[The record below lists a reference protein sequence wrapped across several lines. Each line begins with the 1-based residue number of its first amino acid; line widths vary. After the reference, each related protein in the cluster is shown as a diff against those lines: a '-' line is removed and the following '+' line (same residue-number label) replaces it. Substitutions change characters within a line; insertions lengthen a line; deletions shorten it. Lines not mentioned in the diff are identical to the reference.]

1 MYPVFSALFGYPRKS
16 GVKEQKLGVQLD
28 DFRPRIPRIFGA
40 VMWPFQRAPR
50 AAVNC
55 DQGTRTC
62 LGRRGSTMWTGGSYD
77 ARYWNPMG
85 TWNSPWKPWLP
96 GKVPAVFHVTVTSS
110 VESLIHKEPLGF
122 LCRSAAW
129 AVHLSR
135 ELSNMV
141 KPSTIPH
148 WQHFYHCGGNQD
160 KLRPCTTKELVNG
173 SAAFHGRIPVQKWI
187 QPPTTTIDPFWTPGC
202 RRIHVAWPSFFSIKP
217 ADSQP
222 ISWWPRT
229 KKWPSILSA
238 VSHHSVSTKIGT
250 SACQPQVSPLNR
262 KTNWNDVPDWKNPIH
277 SFSVFF
283 GFQLIHAYIYI
294 IKYIY
299 LFIPSAPFGH
309 QQKPVQPLSAWRSEE
324 CSDLRSSQR
333 GLPFALSPMRT
344 TSNSHSPVREQVSKE
359 GNQIGKI
366 GIHHVTSIP
375 VCSRTAPYYIP
386 GILCWEILW
395 VCNSPWAIGHVSRQV
410 KNWRSSLQPLEMFP
424 LSLKQYT
431 SNTLFNTPTRDLAV
445 ALAGICIEVCDV

>member
-202 RRIHVAWPSFFSIKP
+202 RRIHVAWPSFFH
-217 ADSQP
+217 Q
-222 ISWWPRT
+222 
-229 KKWPSILSA
+229 
-238 VSHHSVSTKIGT
+238 
-250 SACQPQVSPLNR
+250 AC
-262 KTNWNDVPDWKNPIH
+262 
-277 SFSVFF
+277 
-283 GFQLIHAYIYI
+283 GFAAYILMAEDE
-294 IKYIY
+294 K
-299 LFIPSAPFGH
+299 
-309 QQKPVQPLSAWRSEE
+309 
-324 CSDLRSSQR
+324 
-333 GLPFALSPMRT
+333 M
-344 TSNSHSPVREQVSKE
+344 
-359 GNQIGKI
+359 
-366 GIHHVTSIP
+366 
-375 VCSRTAPYYIP
+375 
-386 GILCWEILW
+386 
-395 VCNSPWAIGHVSRQV
+395 AINPVSRIASFGV
-410 KNWRSSLQPLEMFP
+410 HKNRYFSMPTTGFP
-424 LSLKQYT
+424 PK
-431 SNTLFNTPTRDLAV
+431 
-445 ALAGICIEVCDV
+445 